1 MEENKNMNNT
11 NEAKIEKVSARQMRK
26 ELKAQKKAERAEAK
40 AAKKAAKAEKPS
52 IIEKGKTWVDD
63 HRGLVAG
70 VATGAVLVVGT
81 MIGVAKAKSRSGS
94 DEVYDPDFE
103 DEPGEGSFDSDPCE
117 ESEEDAVNEE

>member
-1 MEENKNMNNT
+1 MEENKNT
-11 NEAKIEKVSARQMRK
+11 NEAKIEKIDTRKMRK
-26 ELKAQKKAERAEAK
+26 ELKAQKKAERAKAK

-81 MIGVAKAKSRSGS
+81 LVGISKARGRSGS

-103 DEPGEGSFDSDPCE
+103 DEPGEGCFESPCE
-117 ESEEDAVNEE
+117 EPEEEAVNEEE